1 MSLVDGN
8 HPADTDA
15 IVEIVETL
23 VLVVVAHDVR
33 LAVFVVKHA
42 EVVVAER
49 FGVGIGDFEGDG
61 EVVDSGVAH
70 DQIADFAVKGDT
82 TTHAV
87 VAVLIIIN
95 ELIRSVLRLNHVVD
109 PDAVAQVA
117 DAGLHKKATI
127 GVGLKG
133 EQLADFSL
141 EMEAPLKERKGG
153 GNTAATDHFAVYS
166 GDALSQKVYPRPFY
180 FVAENEIAIGG
191 EKPVTLILVNDT
203 PADGVGESKIGPGI
217 HPRKLGGVS
226 YLKHGDRN
234 GFFVKVAWGLGDD
247 GNHRCHNKKQK
258 KDRFS
263 HGTDFVTGKI
273 NVFRNNLLPLR
284 RFLFH
289 LMETEQYNIATLS
302 NGIRLFHRR
311 KKGEIAHL
319 VLVVGTGSRDELES
333 QNGMA
338 HFIEHT
344 IFKGTQTR
352 KPYHILSCLD
362 NVGGDLNAFTTKEE
376 TCLQASFL
384 KAYYQRALDLLSDIA
399 FQATFPEN
407 ELEKEKEVVLDEI
420 NSYLDMPSE
429 EIYDVFEDV
438 LFKNHPLG
446 RNILG
451 TNELV
456 RNFNRDDILEFR
468 NANYSTDNMILATI
482 GDISFED
489 FQKMAMRF
497 FGYRPAHLVPN
508 RRQPFQSYVPRIV
521 EMERRSH
528 LSHCMIGG
536 LAPEFGHPKKRTMVL
551 LNNILG
557 GPAMNSRL
565 SLNIREKYGFAYTI
579 ESQYNAYSD
588 TGLFSVYMGV
598 DPDSLDKA
606 IGLVYKELNKL
617 CTVKLGTM
625 QLHHAKQQL
634 IGQLALGRESG
645 MSELLAITRSM
656 LMNEPIESIPEI
668 IQTIEVITADDLM
681 AEANEVFDRHRLTTL
696 VFRGSK

>member
-1 MSLVDGN
+1 
-8 HPADTDA
+8 
-15 IVEIVETL
+15 
-23 VLVVVAHDVR
+23 
-33 LAVFVVKHA
+33 
-42 EVVVAER
+42 
-49 FGVGIGDFEGDG
+49 
-61 EVVDSGVAH
+61 
-70 DQIADFAVKGDT
+70 
-82 TTHAV
+82 
-87 VAVLIIIN
+87 
-95 ELIRSVLRLNHVVD
+95 
-109 PDAVAQVA
+109 
-117 DAGLHKKATI
+117 
-127 GVGLKG
+127 
-133 EQLADFSL
+133 
-141 EMEAPLKERKGG
+141 
-153 GNTAATDHFAVYS
+153 
-166 GDALSQKVYPRPFY
+166 
-180 FVAENEIAIGG
+180 
-191 EKPVTLILVNDT
+191 
-203 PADGVGESKIGPGI
+203 
-217 HPRKLGGVS
+217 
-226 YLKHGDRN
+226 
-234 GFFVKVAWGLGDD
+234 
-247 GNHRCHNKKQK
+247 
-258 KDRFS
+258 
-263 HGTDFVTGKI
+263 
-273 NVFRNNLLPLR
+273 
-284 RFLFH
+284 
-289 LMETEQYNIATLS
+289 METEQYNIAALP
-302 NGIRLFHRR
+302 NGIRILHRR

-344 IFKGTQTR
+344 IFKGTQSR

-384 KAYYQRALDLLSDIA
+384 NAYYQRALDLLSDIA

-438 LFKNHPLG
+438 MFKNHPLG

-456 RNFNRDDILEFR
+456 KGFKREDILDFM
-468 NANYSTDNMILATI
+468 ASNYSTDAMVLATI

-489 FQKMAMRF
+489 FQKLAMRF
-497 FGYRPAHLVPN
+497 FGQRPAHLVPN
-508 RRQPFQSYVPRIV
+508 RRKPFRSYIPQTV
-521 EMERRSH
+521 EMERCNH
-528 LSHCMIGG
+528 LSHCMIGS
-536 LAPEFGHPKKRTMVL
+536 LAPEFSHPRKRTMVL

-588 TGLFSVYMGV
+588 VGMFSVYMGV

-606 IGLVYKELNKL
+606 ISLVYKELNKL
-617 CTVKLGTM
+617 CTQKLGTM

-656 LMNEPIESIPEI
+656 LMKEPIESIPEI
-668 IQTIEVITADDLM
+668 IHTIEVITADDLM
-681 AEANEVFDRHRLTTL
+681 AQANEVFDRNRLTTL